1 RGWTSWSR
9 QGGLLP
15 IEVKTTTR
23 PRLRDAAHLRS
34 FCSEY
39 GGDARAGPLLHAGS
53 ALEWLALDVLAAP
66 LVESAL
72 TGAGQLRENCG
83 RERSTLRSRS
93 RSRSRP
99 LTSFGNGNGRNPPPP
114 PVRWSRAGGS
124 RHRSRTRTRTPTR
137 ARAR

>member
-1 RGWTSWSR
+1 MTIIHAVNNWRTATGEGVDFVVEA
-9 QGGLLP
+9 GGRLLP

-66 LVESAL
+66 LVWRVL
-72 TGAGQLRENCG
+72 
-83 RERSTLRSRS
+83 
-93 RSRSRP
+93 
-99 LTSFGNGNGRNPPPP
+99 
-114 PVRWSRAGGS
+114 
-124 RHRSRTRTRTPTR
+124 
-137 ARAR
+137 